1 MANTVYSTGVNLR
14 AARKDKEKFSIL
26 SYQGT
31 AKRALDLVL
40 SFLLVPAILPVILI
54 LYCLVKLSGGA
65 GFYAHKRVGRRG
77 RIFKCLKI
85 RTMQHGA
92 QTRLRDLL
100 RNDPNL
106 RAEWQM
112 RQKLKYDPRV
122 TRFGRFLRQTSL
134 DELPQIWNVIKGDMS
149 LIGPR
154 PVTVQ
159 ELHKYGDAHVSY
171 EAVRPG
177 ITGLWQVSGR
187 NDLSYQR
194 RVELDELYVRN
205 LSFVGDLRILF
216 KTILRVLRP
225 DGM

>member
-1 MANTVYSTGVNLR
+1 MNYER
-14 AARKDKEKFSIL
+14 
-26 SYQGT
+26 T

-40 SFLLVPAILPVILI
+40 SFLLIPAILPVILV
-54 LYCLVKLSGGA
+54 LYGLVKLSGGA
-65 GFYAHKRVGRRG
+65 GFYAHKRVGRGG

-92 QTRLRDLL
+92 QARLQDLL

-106 RAEWQM
+106 RAEWRM
-112 RQKLKYDPRV
+112 RQKLKCDPRV
-122 TRFGRFLRQTSL
+122 TRFGRFLRQTNL

-149 LIGPR
+149 LVGPR
-154 PVTVQ
+154 PVTMQ
-159 ELHKYGDAHVSY
+159 ELHKYGDAHVAY

-187 NDLSYQR
+187 NELSYQK
-194 RVELDELYVRN
+194 RVELDEHYVRY
-205 LSFVGDLRILF
+205 LSFAGDLRILF
-216 KTILRVLRP
+216 KTILKVLRP